1 MAMSVER
8 FEQRKRDEGLKPNT
22 VRSYSKCIRAYLA
35 WLKQKKE
42 EPNDDN
48 ARAFLLRLKNLGY
61 KPSTLVLYRNS
72 LKAYFST
79 MGREM
84 AHVKLPSAKLG
95 PPKYYP
101 VNAIKKLYAA
111 ATAPRD
117 RAMISIAYCTAMRI
131 DELRTRRMKD
141 YSINDPKKAS
151 VFVAGKTAEDTN
163 AYLPLS
169 ETAVKDLKAY
179 LATLPRA
186 LRPDE
191 YVFHGK
197 DPSVPMPDT
206 TARDRMYAI
215 KKKAGI
221 KEPGAWHRIRH
232 SRATHLREQDVPL
245 PDIQAVCRH
254 KDPKT
259 TMRYARATPE
269 YVRKTLQGKDVL

>member
-22 VRSYSKCIRAYLA
+22 VRSYAKCVRAYLA
-35 WLKQKKE
+35 WLQQRKE
-42 EPNDDN
+42 EPDN
-48 ARAFLLRLKNLGY
+48 ANATAFLLRLKNGGY

-72 LKAYFST
+72 LKTYFAA
-79 MGREM
+79 MGKEM
-84 AHVKLPSAKLG
+84 VHVKLPSAKLG

-101 VNAIKKLYAA
+101 VNTFKRLYGAA
-111 ATAPRD
+111 KDPRD
-117 RAMISIAYCTAMRI
+117 RAMVSIGYTTAMRL
-131 DELRTRRMKD
+131 DELRTRKMKD

-169 ETAVKDLKAY
+169 ETSVKDLKAY
-179 LATLPRA
+179 LATLPRV
-186 LRPDE
+186 LQPEE
-191 YVFHGK
+191 YVFHGR
-197 DPSVPMPDT
+197 DPSVPMPDS
-206 TARDRMYAI
+206 TARDHMYAM
-215 KKKAGI
+215 KKRAGI

-269 YVRKTLQGKDVL
+269 YVRKTLQGKDVI